1 MVEQQ
6 PFCSPA
12 DVFDWLGQF
21 VNLEQGVMP
30 PSMRPERMG
39 IIAEAAGH
47 PEKSAPAIHI
57 AGSKGKG
64 SITAVISA
72 ILTEAGFRVGRYMSP
87 HVEDYR
93 ERITLDDAYFD
104 DAIYLSSGERLR
116 TVERELAR
124 RDGRW
129 YKALVD
135 VSDGG
140 AAEPTFFELLTL
152 YFFLCAQEAAC
163 DVFVVETGMGGR
175 LDPTNISESVCAVIT
190 GIEMEHTDMLGDT
203 IRKIAAEKAGIIK
216 AGKPV
221 LVAEQK
227 HPDGRDAL
235 DVFITTAGEKAAP
248 LFYLPEYARI
258 ENVVVSQA
266 GTSWTYSTA
275 DGAFTAGL
283 RIPVPGAVQAENA
296 SAAISAIRIAFPAV
310 TAEQMRRGLARV
322 QPPARFE
329 KLHDNPVVIVDG
341 AHTDLSVQ
349 LCAETWRELYGGTG
363 VLIFGCAMGKDVEA
377 MARALLPHFRDIFIT
392 KPGTYKISEPETI
405 FATFKKIAAETG
417 GTAAEIHF
425 IAETPAAIKSAIELA
440 QAGGRPI

>member
-1 MVEQQ
+1 
-6 PFCSPA
+6 
-12 DVFDWLGQF
+12 
-21 VNLEQGVMP
+21 MP
-30 PSMRPERMG
+30 PSMRPERMS

-64 SITAVISA
+64 SITAVVSSVLA
-72 ILTEAGFRVGRYMSP
+72 EAGFRVGRYMSP

-93 ERITLDDAYFD
+93 ERITLNDAYFD
-104 DAIYLSSGERLR
+104 DELYIRSGERLR
-116 TVERELAR
+116 TIEQELAR
-124 RDGRW
+124 RDGTW
-129 YKALVD
+129 YKALLD
-135 VSDGG
+135 VSDGA

-203 IRKIAAEKAGIIK
+203 IRKIASEKAGIIK

-221 LVAEQK
+221 LIAEQK
-227 HPDGRDAL
+227 HPNGRDAL
-235 DVFITTAGEKAAP
+235 DVFTTTAAEKAAP
-248 LFYLPEYARI
+248 LFYLPEYVRI
-258 ENVVVSQA
+258 ENVVVSRT
-266 GTSWTYSTA
+266 GTSWTLRTA
-275 DGAFTAGL
+275 DGAFQSGFS
-283 RIPVPGAVQAENA
+283 IPVPGAVQAENA
-296 SAAISAIRIAFPAV
+296 SAAIAAIRLAFPVV

-341 AHTDLSVQ
+341 AHTDLSVK
-349 LCAETWRELYGGTG
+349 LCAETWRALYGGSG

-377 MARALLPHFRDIFIT
+377 MARALLPHFNDIFIT
-392 KPGTYKISEPETI
+392 KPGTYKISEPEKI
-405 FATFKKIAAETG
+405 FAAFTKIAAETG
-417 GTAAEIHF
+417 GTGPKIHF
-425 IAETPAAIKSAIELA
+425 IAETPTAIKSAIELA
-440 QAGGRPI
+440 RTEGRPVLGTGSFYMAAEIRNYSKEC